1 MSTTP
6 STPAGGATSA
16 SASDAES
23 IDTATTKIAN
33 ARADTSTA
41 TATDNPLSPISHPI
55 NPDAPSLLTLPGEV
69 RNAAYEALFVYDDPI
84 QVHANNISYLDYHS
98 GSIVAGTALF
108 QSCHQIQ
115 HEATGVFYARN
126 VFRLVLPKDAF
137 GRGDFTWAMAWL
149 RMIGKQSSSLRVVQF
164 DISNLLDQDEDL
176 EILPILEY
184 TWKPEHKDMTATL
197 VTPPERLSMG
207 FKGSP
212 KWSANDTTK
221 INKGLNALIA
231 DPSNVLRKYWIPN
244 MLLRVKL
251 DTKGSE
257 VYVSYRHNHRGG
269 GNWMTKG
276 RMTISDED
284 ELRLIPPD
292 RKPGICDLMAISS
305 IKKMLFDLVQP
316 PEVEPAFDLTKQTT
330 NINLRSLAG
339 VNHWLRLMIIA
350 EVGDYHSTFELTAS
364 TPKYNFATEL
374 ERFTTIQLR
383 GHPCY
388 FHLYFDL
395 SEHFTL
401 DDVRFDALQL
411 LSAMSPVDR
420 DVQLKIEVRNP
431 LDSETPNQTFTLF
444 LSELKVSVL
453 SCIYNF
459 LKTYPDRAH
468 LPCPSIWTNGWGQA
482 KEATW
487 GDELGLGPLQIPY
500 LDNSHGGV
508 RCIDNTFAN
517 TWHPRLN
524 NVAPGNG
531 NTLIEFLR
539 ELP

>member
-1 MSTTP
+1 M
-6 STPAGGATSA
+6 
-16 SASDAES
+16 
-23 IDTATTKIAN
+23 ATTKIAN
-33 ARADTSTA
+33 ARADTKPA
-41 TATDNPLSPISHPI
+41 TATDNPLSPISQPI

-69 RNAAYEALFVYDDPI
+69 RNAVYEAIFVYDDPI

-98 GSIVAGTALF
+98 GIIVAGTALF

-126 VFRLVLPKDAF
+126 VFRLVLLKGAF

-149 RMIGKQSSSLRVVQF
+149 CMVGKQPSSLRVVQF
-164 DISNLLDQDEDL
+164 DISNLLDQGEDL

-197 VTPPERLSMG
+197 VIPPERLSMG

-212 KWSANDTTK
+212 QWSANDTTK

-276 RMTISDED
+276 RMIISDED
-284 ELRLIPPD
+284 ELRVIPPD
-292 RKPGICDLMAISS
+292 RKPGIFDLMAIYS
-305 IKKMLFDLVQP
+305 IRKTLFDLVQP
-316 PEVEPAFDLTKQTT
+316 PGVEPAFDLTNQTT

-339 VNHWLRLMIIA
+339 VNHWLRLMIIT
-350 EVGDYHSTFELTAS
+350 EVGDYHSTFKLTAS

-374 ERFTTIQLR
+374 ERFTTMQIR

-411 LSAMSPVDR
+411 LSAMSSVDR

-431 LDSETPNQTFTLF
+431 LDSETPN
-444 LSELKVSVL
+444 
-453 SCIYNF
+453 
-459 LKTYPDRAH
+459 
-468 LPCPSIWTNGWGQA
+468 
-482 KEATW
+482 
-487 GDELGLGPLQIPY
+487 
-500 LDNSHGGV
+500 
-508 RCIDNTFAN
+508 
-517 TWHPRLN
+517 
-524 NVAPGNG
+524 
-531 NTLIEFLR
+531 
-539 ELP
+539 